1 MTSSKTDAD
10 WGISLNDSRY
20 SAKYALIYTVLVT
33 VILLVPLFFY
43 TIYMKNIHEIQ
54 NELLL
59 KEKSL
64 LIIKAMQDYDSEAEE
79 YFEYPRF
86 RSFESGLY
94 NENFQPVFT
103 LIKEPIKYFKK
114 GYYIDDGNAYL
125 VVKLPKGRYFG
136 ASYLVVKNELSY
148 APVYEKVFLI
158 LMSILVFVFIL
169 SLFFLKTF
177 AKPFQKM
184 NKQLDNFIK
193 DSMHEI
199 NTPLS
204 IINVNIDLFNRRNP
218 PNKYLQRMKA
228 AAKVLSNIY
237 NDMDYL
243 IKHET
248 LEHEKRA
255 IDLKEFLQERIDYFN
270 EVARMKDIEI
280 VADLHECG
288 SVFMNEKQ
296 LQRLIDNNISNAI
309 KYSYEHSKIEIS
321 LKREDGRCVMSFKDY
336 GVGIEKVEKI
346 FSRYYREDSS
356 KGGFG
361 IGLNIVKAI
370 INNENIELQIESAP
384 KKGSTFR
391 YIFPKYPQER

>member
-1 MTSSKTDAD
+1 MKD
-10 WGISLNDSRY
+10 NQY
-20 SAKYALIYTVLVT
+20 SAKYALIYSTLVS
-33 VILLVPLFFY
+33 VILLAPLFY
-43 TIYMKNIHEIQ
+43 YMVYMKNIHAIQ

-64 LIIKAMQDYDSEAEE
+64 LIVKAMQEFDPNDA

-86 RSFESGLY
+86 KTFESGLY
-94 NENFQPVFT
+94 DEKFQPVFT
-103 LIKEPIKYFKK
+103 LLHTPIKYFKN
-114 GYYIDDGNAYL
+114 GYYLDGNEAYL
-125 VVKLPKGRYFG
+125 VVKLPKERYFG
-136 ASYLVVKNELSY
+136 ASYLVLHNTIFY
-148 APVYEKVFLI
+148 ASVYEKVLLI
-158 LMSILVFVFIL
+158 LFSIAILVFIL

-204 IINVNIDLFNRRNP
+204 IINVNIDLYNRKNE
-218 PNKYLQRMKA
+218 PNKYMQRMKA

-243 IKHET
+243 IKHER
-248 LEHEKRA
+248 LEHEKRDINISA
-255 IDLKEFLQERIDYFN
+255 FLKERIEYFS
-270 EVARMKDIEI
+270 EVASMKNIKINADIET
-280 VADLHECG
+280 CG
-288 SVFMNEKQ
+288 RVHMNDKQ

-309 KYSYEHSKIEIS
+309 KYSYENSQIDVS
-321 LKREDGRCVMSFKDY
+321 LYMKDERCHLAFKDY
-336 GVGIEKVEKI
+336 GMGIEKVEKI

-361 IGLNIVKAI
+361 IGLNIVKSI
-370 INNENIELQIESAP
+370 IKHENIELKIESNL
-384 KKGSTFR
+384 KQGSLFL
-391 YIFPKYPQER
+391 YIFPQNLQK

>member
-1 MTSSKTDAD
+1 MKD
-10 WGISLNDSRY
+10 NQY
-20 SAKYALIYTVLVT
+20 STKYALIYSALVSI
-33 VILLVPLFFY
+33 ILLAPLFY
-43 TIYMKNIHEIQ
+43 YMVYMKNIHAIQ

-64 LIIKAMQDYDSEAEE
+64 LIVKAMQEYDQNEE

-86 RSFESGLY
+86 KTFESGLY
-94 NENFQPVFT
+94 DEKFQPIFT
-103 LIKEPIKYFKK
+103 LIHTPIKYFKD
-114 GYYIDDGNAYL
+114 GYYLDGNEAYL
-125 VVKLPKGRYFG
+125 VVKLPKERYFG
-136 ASYLVVKNELSY
+136 ASYLVLHNTISY
-148 APVYEKVFLI
+148 ASVYEKVLLI
-158 LMSILVFVFIL
+158 LFSIAILIFIL

-204 IINVNIDLFNRRNP
+204 IINVNIDLYNRKNI
-218 PNKYLQRMKA
+218 PNKYMQRMKA

-243 IKHET
+243 IKHER
-248 LEHEKRA
+248 LEHEKRD
-255 IDLKEFLQERIDYFN
+255 IDIAEFLKERIEYFS
-270 EVARMKDIEI
+270 EVASMKNISINAEI
-280 VADLHECG
+280 TTCG
-288 SVFMNEKQ
+288 TIYMNDKQ

-309 KYSYEHSKIEIS
+309 KYSYENSQIDIS
-321 LKREDGRCVMSFKDY
+321 LYVKDERCHLAFKDY

-346 FSRYYREDSS
+346 FSRYYREDTS

-361 IGLNIVKAI
+361 IGLNIVKSI
-370 INNENIELQIESAP
+370 IKHENIELKIESNL
-384 KKGSTFR
+384 KQGSLFL
-391 YIFPKYPQER
+391 YIFPHNQNK